1 MHRTITINVPSGS
14 TDRLSDELNELE
26 QVISL
31 AVERGA
37 SIKPPGDVLT
47 VHTLNRGDDEVLKIA
62 ETARQHGRMSLVT
75 QEVESIVDPEHQK
88 LIAGDVDEAT
98 WEEVTTHLHHHGALT
113 PNFLALMVLGGII
126 ATSGLFL
133 SPVSQAIAL
142 VAAAVIAP
150 GFEPIAR
157 IPFGVALRQRDLIR
171 RGIGSVIAGYVV
183 LVITSALL
191 FLVLRLTG
199 TLSVADVLHSS
210 QVYKVS
216 HPGHLDMLLSVGGAT
231 AGIIMT
237 LGYRRGLMPGP
248 LMAMALIPAASIAG
262 VALVAG
268 EPLLFFHALK
278 RLGIDM
284 ALIIVLGLAIVF
296 IKQVTVH
303 RRMPLA

>member
-1 MHRTITINVPSGS
+1 MHRTITISVPADS
-14 TDRLSDELNELE
+14 TDRLSDELTDLD

-47 VHTLNRGDDEVLKIA
+47 VHTLNRGDDDVLKIV
-62 ETARQHGRMSLVT
+62 ETAREHGQVSVVT
-75 QEVESIVDPEHQK
+75 QEVESIVDAEHQK

-113 PNFLALMVLGGII
+113 PNFLALIVVGGIV

-133 SPVSQAIAL
+133 PPISQAIAL

-157 IPFGVALRQRDLIR
+157 IPFGLVLRQRDLIL
-171 RGIGSVIAGYVV
+171 RGVASAITAYVV
-183 LVITSALL
+183 LIITSALL

-210 QVYKVS
+210 QVYNIS
-216 HPGHLDMLLSVGGAT
+216 HPGHLDMLLSASGAA